1 MNSAF
6 ALLMVLIGW
15 VHSSPINSN
24 ETEAR
29 SIHQMDDLTTFLKTY
44 LPQSNSN
51 SPNIDWT
58 QLSNFFTQQ
67 QQQQQQQ
74 SQQPLI
80 QNQQQVQLN
89 QEPSKHLFLNQKP
102 IRPVVQLAPA
112 QWSLPLQVQLPFQV
126 QAQPPIVAV
135 IPAQKPFPIQQSTLA
150 ITGEVIIEN
159 LLGGIAFNCLGRV
172 TGHYRDTHFCDV
184 FHACVHGQQQK
195 TYTCPFVGESTYFD
209 ESTRRCEFVK
219 NNPLACHSKVFY
231 H

>member
-6 ALLMVLIGW
+6 ALLIVLIGC
-15 VHSSPINSN
+15 VHSSPINLN

-29 SIHQMDDLTTFLKTY
+29 SIRQMDDLTAFLKTY
-44 LPQSNSN
+44 LPQPNSN
-51 SPNIDWT
+51 NPNIDWS
-58 QLSNFFTQQ
+58 QLSKFFTQ

-80 QNQQQVQLN
+80 QNQQQVNQLN
-89 QEPSKHLFLNQKP
+89 QEPSKHLFLNQQP

-112 QWSLPLQVQLPFQV
+112 QWPLPVQVP
-126 QAQPPIVAV
+126 VAV
-135 IPAQKPFPIQQSTLA
+135 IPAQKPFPIQQSTLTS
-150 ITGEVIIEN
+150 TGEVIIEN

-172 TGHYRDTHFCDV
+172 TGHYRDNHFCDV

-209 ESTRRCEFVK
+209 ESTRRCEFVR
-219 NNPLACHSKVFY
+219 NNPLACHSKAFY